1 MLFSIIKN
9 ALSNASV
16 TLSSIV
22 DDQGSFF
29 RVSYSQGGSELT
41 ETSKLSTVWE
51 PDNANVNGSISII
64 IFANFIAVL

>member
-9 ALSNASV
+9 ALSNAIAVS
-16 TLSSIV
+16 LMII
-22 DDQGSFF
+22 DQGSFF
-29 RVSYSQGGSELT
+29 RVCYSQGGSELM
-41 ETSKLSTVWE
+41 ETLKSSTVWE